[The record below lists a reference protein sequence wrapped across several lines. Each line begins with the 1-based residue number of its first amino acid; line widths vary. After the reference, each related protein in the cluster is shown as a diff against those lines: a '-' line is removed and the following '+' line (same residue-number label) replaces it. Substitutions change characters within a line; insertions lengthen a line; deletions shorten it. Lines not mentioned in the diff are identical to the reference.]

1 MKHNARDSL
10 SADRQAPTVGMTTNT
25 PNHPFTD
32 RNIALIEKLKIQR
45 ISTLLLCY
53 KSYIMKRLLQLAVL
67 SSTFFSFA
75 QNYNYLGSYTSNGTP
90 NYLVQP
96 GDVVTQATMDMVSNS
111 LPESYP
117 VPDYNPHYISS
128 GYDTDVILNEDADVW
143 VTFVKE
149 GAGYKNVLGFYTY
162 DVNNPPSSAPQPED
176 ITIIFPNAS
185 AAGSGGGLNAGDKV
199 HLGQF
204 PANTGIGWVLL
215 ANAWNGSSQSVG
227 YGQWQLYS
235 NPDYNPESD
244 PNLRYH
250 NVLLNDP
257 TNERVILGF
266 EDIRRDYGSCDN
278 DFNDAIFYV
287 TANPYVAMQTT
298 NFADVSSASD
308 VTSANTGGLESNG
321 SLAQAIAKRNLKRQ
335 KEGTSKDHK
344 NRQEVFRKS
353 KGLSY
358 SVSSGKSMVLT
369 LDSVLP
375 DTGMYG
381 TETAHVSSPTDLLGI
396 TNATEV
402 FSVDYYEGPTRV
414 SAVLATATQGSVY
427 DHSKV
432 ICDRLNSSVLED
444 VRTVTVRGHQVINS
458 KIIRATGETEYTLSF
473 SVKLDTAAN
482 ELFSFWNIDQY
493 PTGDYFNFQIW
504 GSSFSQVFSIGNHIL
519 DTLTAEKPLNS
530 QTLSN
535 VVPPVFVSS
544 GYYEN
549 GNLHL
554 DIVNKIGATSINF
567 DGNLAPTEVSTT
579 QTISQTLSLS
589 GNWNDSL
596 TVNTGQLFDIGFSLS
611 LDSTTQQD
619 ALYLADGPWGLDYLD
634 TEASIDNFN
643 IANPVLTPND
653 NLYQV
658 EREPVA
664 NGQVKGTVNLFR
676 HVLAGDQTLDVQNYE
691 SFQFSIANSH
701 PVEVILVQ
709 EGLTDW
715 NNRLRY
721 TIPVNTSTTAYSIAF
736 SDFTDGSGN
745 PANLSDVKTIVF
757 SLQGNFTTFEAFT
770 LDVQQVAFS
779 ETTTLSTDTFDAQT
793 TAEALV
799 YPNPMTN
806 STTLSFTSLH
816 AETVSVVIYD
826 QLGRAVM
833 QQDYKS
839 IPGQNKIQIFRED
852 LNHGIYLVR
861 LEGTQQSYPA
871 LKLVVK

>member
-1 MKHNARDSL
+1 
-10 SADRQAPTVGMTTNT
+10 
-25 PNHPFTD
+25 
-32 RNIALIEKLKIQR
+32 
-45 ISTLLLCY
+45 
-53 KSYIMKRLLQLAVL
+53 MKRLLQLAVL
-67 SSTFFSFA
+67 FSVYFSFA
-75 QNYNYLGSYTSNGTP
+75 QSYQYLGSYTSNGTP

-96 GDVVTQATMDMVSNS
+96 GDVVTQETMEMVSNS
-111 LPESYP
+111 LPEGFP

-128 GYDTDVILNEDADVW
+128 GYDTDVILNQNADVW

-162 DVNNPPSSAPQPED
+162 DVNNPPSTAPQPED

-185 AAGSGGGLNAGDKV
+185 AAGSGGGLNTGDKV
-199 HLGQF
+199 YLGQF

-215 ANAWNGSSQSVG
+215 ANAWNGGSQSVG

-321 SLAQAIAKRNLKRQ
+321 SLAQAIARRNLKRQ
-335 KEGTSKDHK
+335 KLGTAKDK
-344 NRQEVFRKS
+344 KS
-353 KGLSY
+353 LQAVYTKAKASMMNFSTLTSPAPIDSY
-358 SVSSGKSMVLT
+358 
-369 LDSVLP
+369 LP

-414 SAVLATATQGSVY
+414 SAVLATATTGSVY

-444 VRTVTVRGHQVINS
+444 VRTVTVRGHQVISS
-458 KIIRATGETEYTLSF
+458 KIKRATGETEYTLSF
-473 SVKLDTAAN
+473 SIKLDTAAN
-482 ELFSFWNIDQY
+482 ELFSFWNIAQY
-493 PTGDYFNFQIW
+493 PAGDYYNFQIW

-519 DTLTAEKPLNS
+519 DTLTAQKPLNS
-530 QTLSN
+530 QALTN

-544 GYYEN
+544 GFYAN
-549 GNLHL
+549 GQLYL
-554 DIVNKIGATSINF
+554 DIVNKTGATSVTF
-567 DGNLAPTEVSTT
+567 DGSIASTEVSTRQDMT
-579 QTISQTLSLS
+579 QTLSLS
-589 GNWNDSL
+589 GNWNDSI

-611 LDSTTQQD
+611 LDATTQQD

-634 TEASIDNFN
+634 TEASIDHFN
-643 IANPVLTPND
+643 INNPVLTPND
-653 NLYQV
+653 NHYHI

-664 NGQVKGTVNLFR
+664 SGQVKGTVNLFR
-676 HVLAGDQTLDVQNYE
+676 HVLAGDQTLNVQDYE

-701 PVEVILVQ
+701 PLEVILVQ

-721 TIPVNTSTTAYSIAF
+721 PIPVNATTTAYSIAL

-745 PANLSDVKTIVF
+745 PANLTDVKTIVF
-757 SLQGNFTTFEAFT
+757 SLQGHFTSFEAFS
-770 LDVQQVAFS
+770 LNVQQVAFR
-779 ETTTLSTDTFDAQT
+779 ETTTLGTDTFDAQT

-806 STTLSFTSLH
+806 STTLSFTSLQ
-816 AETVSVVIYD
+816 AENVSVVIYD

-833 QQDYKS
+833 QQNYNAN
-839 IPGQNKIQIFRED
+839 PGQNKVQLFRQD
-852 LNHGIYLVR
+852 LNRGIYLVR
-861 LEGTQQSYPA
+861 LEGTQQSYPT